1 MKPSVPP
8 QPDDQQPLRELAVGE
23 AVTMS
28 PRLNLAVASWLG
40 EYDAAPLTRTSYTAE
55 LQCFVATLQ
64 RGNLALDSTP
74 GLVAIVARTHANR
87 GNVRATSFNKRLST
101 LSSFY
106 RHAIRHDLVDIN
118 PIDTIKRRC
127 VKRYAQS
134 QALDVGDVKRRLAQ
148 IDRTTLAG
156 LRDYALLSVALITGR
171 RRAEL
176 AGLRAGHVQPRS
188 DGRVRLTWVKVKA
201 SEDPMYDTLPLTV
214 STLLLSY
221 LHRVYS
227 ARLGDLPHDAAV
239 WVSVSNNHAG
249 GALHE
254 RALTDICQ
262 ARLGTTSVQR
272 RAEACQCHRKARA
285 A

>member
-55 LQCFVATLQ
+55 LQCFIATLQ

-106 RHAIRHDLVDIN
+106 KHAIRHDLVDIN
-118 PIDTIKRRC
+118 PIDTIKRRR
-127 VKRYAQS
+127 VKRYARS
-134 QALDVGDVKRRLAQ
+134 QALDVGDVKKRMAQ
-148 IDRTTLAG
+148 IDRATLAG

-201 SEDPMYDTLPLTV
+201 SEDPMYDTLPLTL
-214 STLLLSY
+214 STLLLGY
-221 LHRVYS
+221 LHRVYG
-227 ARLGDLPHDAAV
+227 ARLGDLPADAAV
-239 WVSVSNNHAG
+239 MG
-249 GALHE
+249 
-254 RALTDICQ
+254 
-262 ARLGTTSVQR
+262 
-272 RAEACQCHRKARA
+272 
-285 A
+285 